1 MILKL
6 GDFEGFQSPD
16 SYAWF
21 SVCSQN
27 IEAWL
32 EEEKNSTSRFD
43 FIAIFG

>member
-1 MILKL
+1 MKFCQVKFKNMILKL

-27 IEAWL
+27 IEA
-32 EEEKNSTSRFD
+32 
-43 FIAIFG
+43 